1 MTQQLELPIICLLN
15 QTSTSSKV
23 SLLQCVESSQV
34 EIQVEVS
41 ETEMKSQYSMPT
53 HHLVLFNT
61 PVSGK
66 LSPQKGISRISPYSK
81 ETQLP
86 RLQRDAELNKALST
100 LSPPPKV
107 QINAAKNK
115 HIKLWSC
122 SMKSIKASNQNK
134 EKNENISL
142 TESNSST

>member
-1 MTQQLELPIICLLN
+1 
-15 QTSTSSKV
+15 
-23 SLLQCVESSQV
+23 
-34 EIQVEVS
+34 
-41 ETEMKSQYSMPT
+41 MKSQYSMPT

-100 LSPPPKV
+100 LSPP
-107 QINAAKNK
+107 
-115 HIKLWSC
+115 S
-122 SMKSIKASNQNK
+122 KSLDQRSQEQAHKIVVLLY
-134 EKNENISL
+134 EEH
-142 TESNSST
+142 